1 MKTQKIK
8 KGNIFS
14 DQELFYIHLLKL
26 VNTVMLSQQ
35 YIMEILGSKILFC

>member
-1 MKTQKIK
+1 MKTQKK
-8 KGNIFS
+8 KKRKYIS

-35 YIMEILGSKILFC
+35 YIMEIC